1 MTVVELV
8 TKEEEL
14 WEELQLL
21 NSKASRKRAEWLL
34 AKCDLDDA
42 ARLEAETKTNERPPV
57 S

>member
-8 TKEEEL
+8 TKEAEL

>member
-42 ARLEAETKTNERPPV
+42 RLEAETKTNERPPV